1 MVCTQVCA
9 ASTFQRISAPCGSGG
24 CRMVPKA
31 SQYSTDF
38 RLFVRMCVQIFTC
51 TGSSG
56 ASRRGDR
63 AVRPAATHM
72 PMRWSRRRRRG
83 SDRHGRS
90 WARPTVQ
97 PQTLQYKQMCEDA
110 CLLSEAAT
118 GEWHRQLLCGMKFEG
133 KHTSPRRDRRRSS
146 AAPVAAPLLSPP
158 ACRQSSALAAAASL
172 PFASGGCSGLNPAA
186 GCCSCSASAASGSSM
201 LIELL
206 RPPCSSACWTP
217 FACGWAPLRQSD
229 DSSAPPDAACA
240 SLDTGVAASAG

>member
-1 MVCTQVCA
+1 MLHAQASDFTVDACATASFTRMAVHSATLLVLQQRSRTEEGKPRCSQQLRFFMVCTQVCA
-9 ASTFQRISAPCGSGG
+9 ASTFQRISSPCGSGG

-38 RLFVRMCVQIFTC
+38 RLFVRMCVQILTC

-97 PQTLQYKQMCEDA
+97 PLTLQYKQMCEDA

-118 GEWHRQLLCGMKFEG
+118 GEWHRQLLSGMKFEG

-186 GCCSCSASAASGSSM
+186 GC
-201 LIELL
+201 
-206 RPPCSSACWTP
+206 
-217 FACGWAPLRQSD
+217 
-229 DSSAPPDAACA
+229 
-240 SLDTGVAASAG
+240 